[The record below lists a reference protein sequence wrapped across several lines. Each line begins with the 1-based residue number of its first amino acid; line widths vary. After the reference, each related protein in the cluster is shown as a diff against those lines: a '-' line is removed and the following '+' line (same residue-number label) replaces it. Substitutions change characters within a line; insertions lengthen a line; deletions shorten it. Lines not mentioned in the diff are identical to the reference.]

1 MSFVVAAP
9 EVVVAAASDLAGIGS
24 AIGAANAAA
33 AVPTMG
39 VLAAGAD
46 EVSAAVADL
55 FGAHAQAY
63 QALSAQA
70 ALFHEQFVH
79 AMTAG
84 AGAYAGAEAADA
96 AALFHEQFVHA
107 MTAGAGAYAG
117 AEAADAAAL
126 DGTGPTG
133 ATIAAVADQARG
145 TTGAAGHP
153 GGRLGEAVAAV
164 AVQNPTITA
173 VGAGRCS
180 IRAIADQGTPEQRLG
195 GRIDHG
201 QQILFQRLRR
211 SVGRL
216 GARIGATGGV
226 QRLHEAVMKCRGL
239 SVQRLIVRGVITE
252 QPCDS
257 LRYLVGSGR
266 QHRGRGRRCRRV
278 CRTQRCADIRDI
290 LRRRR
295 QHLWSCRDK
304 RHQPPSQPVM

>member
-96 AALFHEQFVHA
+96 AALDVLNGPFQALFGRPLIGDGA
-107 MTAGAGAYAG
+107 NGAPGQPGGPGGLLYGNGGNGGNGGIGQPGGAGGDAG
-117 AEAADAAAL
+117 LIGNGGNGGIGGPGATGLAGGAGGVGGLLFGDGGNGGAGGL
-126 DGTGPTG
+126 GTGP
-133 ATIAAVADQARG
+133 V
-145 TTGAAGHP
+145 
-153 GGRLGEAVAAV
+153 
-164 AVQNPTITA
+164 
-173 VGAGRCS
+173 
-180 IRAIADQGTPEQRLG
+180 
-195 GRIDHG
+195 
-201 QQILFQRLRR
+201 
-211 SVGRL
+211 
-216 GARIGATGGV
+216 GATGGIGGPGGA
-226 QRLHEAVMKCRGL
+226 AVGL
-239 SVQRLIVRGVITE
+239 FGH
-252 QPCDS
+252 
-257 LRYLVGSGR
+257 GG
-266 QHRGRGRRCRRV
+266 
-278 CRTQRCADIRDI
+278 A
-290 LRRRR
+290 
-295 QHLWSCRDK
+295 
-304 RHQPPSQPVM
+304 

>member
-96 AALFHEQFVHA
+96 AALDVLNGPFQALFGRPLIGD
-107 MTAGAGAYAG
+107 GANGAPG
-117 AEAADAAAL
+117 NGRGGGDGGAAL
-126 DGTGPTG
+126 PVGLAVT
-133 ATIAAVADQARG
+133 AAV
-145 TTGAAGHP
+145 
-153 GGRLGEAVAAV
+153 VAPRRFTKTRSLV
-164 AVQNPTITA
+164 S
-173 VGAGRCS
+173 G
-180 IRAIADQGTPEQRLG
+180 
-195 GRIDHG
+195 
-201 QQILFQRLRR
+201 R
-211 SVGRL
+211 SV
-216 GARIGATGGV
+216 A
-226 QRLHEAVMKCRGL
+226 
-239 SVQRLIVRGVITE
+239 
-252 QPCDS
+252 
-257 LRYLVGSGR
+257 
-266 QHRGRGRRCRRV
+266 
-278 CRTQRCADIRDI
+278 
-290 LRRRR
+290 
-295 QHLWSCRDK
+295 
-304 RHQPPSQPVM
+304 

>member
-96 AALFHEQFVHA
+96 AALDVLNGPFQALFGRPLIGDGA
-107 MTAGAGAYAG
+107 NGAPGQPGGPGGLLYGNGGNGGNGGIGQPGGAGGDARVDRQRRQRWHRRARG
-117 AEAADAAAL
+117 DRPCRWCGGVGGLLFGDGGNGGAADSVPDPSAL
-126 DGTGPTG
+126 PVGSAGPVEPPSG
-133 ATIAAVADQARG
+133 CSAM
-145 TTGAAGHP
+145 AGP
-153 GGRLGEAVAAV
+153 AGPAGSAGRL
-164 AVQNPTITA
+164 
-173 VGAGRCS
+173 
-180 IRAIADQGTPEQRLG
+180 
-195 GRIDHG
+195 
-201 QQILFQRLRR
+201 
-211 SVGRL
+211 
-216 GARIGATGGV
+216 
-226 QRLHEAVMKCRGL
+226 
-239 SVQRLIVRGVITE
+239 
-252 QPCDS
+252 
-257 LRYLVGSGR
+257 
-266 QHRGRGRRCRRV
+266 RGRGRRADPDEPGATYTSGHGDHRSALPAPAADRGSSSAYCRAPDQPAPPGGV
-278 CRTQRCADIRDI
+278 H
-290 LRRRR
+290 RR
-295 QHLWSCRDK
+295 
-304 RHQPPSQPVM
+304 

>member
-96 AALFHEQFVHA
+96 AALDVLNGPFQALFGRPLIGD
-107 MTAGAGAYAG
+107 GANGAPG
-117 AEAADAAAL
+117 
-126 DGTGPTG
+126 
-133 ATIAAVADQARG
+133 Q
-145 TTGAAGHP
+145 P
-153 GGRLGEAVAAV
+153 GGPAGCCTATARAGGRKRARITLMCASPIRPWRWAV
-164 AVQNPTITA
+164 AVA
-173 VGAGRCS
+173 VNCGANGSPVSARRCPK
-180 IRAIADQGTPEQRLG
+180 AW
-195 GRIDHG
+195 
-201 QQILFQRLRR
+201 LRR
-211 SVGRL
+211 CVGRL
-216 GARIGATGGV
+216 RA
-226 QRLHEAVMKCRGL
+226 
-239 SVQRLIVRGVITE
+239 
-252 QPCDS
+252 
-257 LRYLVGSGR
+257 
-266 QHRGRGRRCRRV
+266 
-278 CRTQRCADIRDI
+278 
-290 LRRRR
+290 
-295 QHLWSCRDK
+295 W
-304 RHQPPSQPVM
+304 

>member
-96 AALFHEQFVHA
+96 AALDVLNGPFQALFGRPLIGDGANGAPGQPGGPGGLLYGNGGNGGNGGIGH
-107 MTAGAGAYAG
+107 AGAPVGMQV
-117 AEAADAAAL
+117 DR
-126 DGTGPTG
+126 
-133 ATIAAVADQARG
+133 QRRQRWHRRARG
-145 TTGAAGHP
+145 DRPCRWCNTEKFTTTAPPLTNHSQPHPRALPQTTRGHPSPRRRPPSGHHSSPGRARTGAA
-153 GGRLGEAVAAV
+153 
-164 AVQNPTITA
+164 
-173 VGAGRCS
+173 
-180 IRAIADQGTPEQRLG
+180 
-195 GRIDHG
+195 
-201 QQILFQRLRR
+201 
-211 SVGRL
+211 
-216 GARIGATGGV
+216 
-226 QRLHEAVMKCRGL
+226 
-239 SVQRLIVRGVITE
+239 
-252 QPCDS
+252 
-257 LRYLVGSGR
+257 
-266 QHRGRGRRCRRV
+266 
-278 CRTQRCADIRDI
+278 
-290 LRRRR
+290 
-295 QHLWSCRDK
+295 SC
-304 RHQPPSQPVM
+304 P

>member
-96 AALFHEQFVHA
+96 AALDVLNGPFQALFGRPLIGDGA
-107 MTAGAGAYAG
+107 NGAPGQAGGPGGLLYG
-117 AEAADAAAL
+117 NGGNGGNGGIGSPAARWGCRVDR
-126 DGTGPTG
+126 
-133 ATIAAVADQARG
+133 QRRQRWHRRARG
-145 TTGAAGHP
+145 DRP
-153 GGRLGEAVAAV
+153 
-164 AVQNPTITA
+164 
-173 VGAGRCS
+173 
-180 IRAIADQGTPEQRLG
+180 
-195 GRIDHG
+195 
-201 QQILFQRLRR
+201 
-211 SVGRL
+211 
-216 GARIGATGGV
+216 
-226 QRLHEAVMKCRGL
+226 CRWC
-239 SVQRLIVRGVITE
+239 R
-252 QPCDS
+252 
-257 LRYLVGSGR
+257 
-266 QHRGRGRRCRRV
+266 RGRR
-278 CRTQRCADIRDI
+278 TA

-295 QHLWSCRDK
+295 QRRCRRTRDPDEPGATYTSGHGDH
-304 RHQPPSQPVM
+304 RSALPAPAADRGSSSAYCRAPDQPAPPGGVHRR